1 MMSIHDLKE
10 DFLASHA
17 GNPLE
22 NVFNF
27 EFVCMDARKK
37 QPISYLLLFLVMV
50 GLGNALLCVYLFLV
64 RSVSIQP
71 FKILELVRFI

>member
-1 MMSIHDLKE
+1 MAIHDLKE

-22 NVFNF
+22 NVFNS

-50 GLGNALLCVYLFLV
+50 GFGYALFCII
-64 RSVSIQP
+64 VSC
-71 FKILELVRFI
+71 E

>member
-1 MMSIHDLKE
+1 MMAIHDLKE

-22 NVFNF
+22 NVFNS

-37 QPISYLLLFLVMV
+37 QPISNLLLFLVMV
-50 GLGNALLCVYLFLV
+50 GFGYALLYVA
-64 RSVSIQP
+64 
-71 FKILELVRFI
+71 